1 MVPSNSVAS
10 FQKALQQSKNLI
22 LVAGA
27 GLSAA
32 SGIPTFRGAGGY
44 WRSFQATRL
53 ATPEAFDANPGLVWQ
68 ASFLTLVSTAHIHKL
83 SSLVLP
89 LPSRKVCNLVLSCK
103 PNNAHHVIARLLDP
117 NYRSAVAPLA
127 TKCTLI
133 TQNVDGLSLRAQ
145 EVLQPVTGT
154 LGNTTLE
161 QGKII
166 EMHGRLLETL
176 CTKCK
181 HRNPD
186 SRSPICPAL
195 AGTELRTEAIMDDAG
210 KRVPEAE
217 IPSKDLPRCE
227 KDGCGGLL
235 RPGVVW
241 FGESIPELN
250 KIESLVEEA
259 DMCLVIGT
267 SSVVYPAAGFADVV
281 QDNGGKV
288 AVFNIETSQGDQNA
302 DFLFLGPCE
311 RTLGEALGIEV
322 PAMREL

>member
-1 MVPSNSVAS
+1 MGPSNNITS
-10 FQKALQQSKNLI
+10 FRKALQQSKNLI

-44 WRSFQATRL
+44 WRSFEATRL

-68 ASFLTLVSTAHIHKL
+68 FYHYRREKI
-83 SSLVLP
+83 
-89 LPSRKVCNLVLSCK
+89 LSCK

-117 NYRSAVAPLA
+117 NYRSVAAPLA
-127 TKCTLI
+127 IKCTLI

-145 EVLQPVTGT
+145 EALQAIADVPTEST
-154 LGNTTLE
+154 ALE

-176 CTKCK
+176 CTKCR
-181 HRNPD
+181 HRNPNTN
-186 SRSPICPAL
+186 SPICPAL

-210 KRVPEAE
+210 KRVPEVE
-217 IPSKDLPRCE
+217 ISPTDLPRCE

-235 RPGVVW
+235 RPAVVW
-241 FGESIPELN
+241 FGESIPGLN
-250 KIESLVEEA
+250 AIESLVEEA
-259 DMCLVIGT
+259 DMCLVVGT
-267 SSVVYPAAGFADVV
+267 SSVVYPAAGFANTV
-281 QDNGGKV
+281 QFNGGKV
-288 AVFNIETSQGDQNA
+288 AVFNIEESKGDQDA

-311 RTLGEALGIEV
+311 KMLGEALGIEV
-322 PAMREL
+322 PDTREP

>member
-1 MVPSNSVAS
+1 MGPSNNITS

-53 ATPEAFDANPGLVWQ
+53 ATPEAFDADPGLVWQ
-68 ASFLTLVSTAHIHKL
+68 FYHYRREK
-83 SSLVLP
+83 
-89 LPSRKVCNLVLSCK
+89 VLSCK

-145 EVLQPVTGT
+145 EMLQPVTGT

>member
-1 MVPSNSVAS
+1 MGSSNNTTS
-10 FQKALQQSKNLI
+10 FRKALQQSKHLI

-44 WRSFQATRL
+44 WRSFEATRL
-53 ATPEAFDANPGLVWQ
+53 ATPEAFDANPSLVWQ
-68 ASFLTLVSTAHIHKL
+68 FYHYRREK
-83 SSLVLP
+83 
-89 LPSRKVCNLVLSCK
+89 VLSCK

-133 TQNVDGLSLRAQ
+133 TQSVDGLSLRAQ
-145 EVLQPVTGT
+145 EALQPITGT
-154 LGNTTLE
+154 PAENTTLK

-186 SRSPICPAL
+186 TRSPICPAL
-195 AGTELRTEAIMDDAG
+195 AGTELRTEVIMDDAG

-217 IPSKDLPRCE
+217 INPKDLPRCE
-227 KDGCGGLL
+227 KDECGGLL

-241 FGESIPELN
+241 FGESIPGLN
-250 KIESLVEEA
+250 AIESLVEEA
-259 DMCLVIGT
+259 DMCLVVGT
-267 SSVVYPAAGFADVV
+267 SSVVYPAAGFAGVV
-281 QDNGGKV
+281 QGNGGKV
-288 AVFNIETSQGDQNA
+288 AVFNIEESQGDQYA

-311 RTLGEALGIEV
+311 QTLGEALGIEV
-322 PAMREL
+322 PVIREP

>member
-1 MVPSNSVAS
+1 MVPSNNIAS
-10 FQKALQQSKNLI
+10 FRKALQQSKNLI

-32 SGIPTFRGAGGY
+32 SG
-44 WRSFQATRL
+44 RSF
-53 ATPEAFDANPGLVWQ
+53 
-68 ASFLTLVSTAHIHKL
+68 
-83 SSLVLP
+83 SLFPAPTQNNIAQEYPHSGVLFYHY
-89 LPSRKVCNLVLSCK
+89 RREKVLSCK
-103 PNNAHHVIARLLDP
+103 PNNAHHIIARLLDP
-117 NYRSAVAPLA
+117 RYRSDVAPLA
-127 TKCTLI
+127 INCTLI

-145 EVLQPVTGT
+145 HALRSESTINPGT
-154 LGNTTLE
+154 SSGTTNLN
-161 QGKII
+161 QGQII

-186 SRSPICPAL
+186 TRSPICPAL
-195 AGTELRTEAIMDDAG
+195 AGTELRTEAVMDDVG

-217 IPSKDLPRCE
+217 ISPNDLPRCE

-241 FGESIPELN
+241 FGESIPGLN
-250 KIESLVEEA
+250 VTESLVEEA
-259 DMCLVIGT
+259 DMCLVVGT

-288 AVFNIETSQGDQNA
+288 AVFNVDASQGDQNA

-311 RTLGEALGIEV
+311 KTLGEALGIGV
-322 PAMREL
+322 PIVREA